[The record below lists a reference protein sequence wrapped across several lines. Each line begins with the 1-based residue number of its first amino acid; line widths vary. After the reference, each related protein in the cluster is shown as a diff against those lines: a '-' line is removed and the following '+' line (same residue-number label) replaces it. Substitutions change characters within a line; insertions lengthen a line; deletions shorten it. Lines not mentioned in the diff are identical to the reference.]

1 MSTTT
6 DILIIGGGV
15 IGLSIARELH
25 RAGIRDITIVDK
37 GTCGREASWA
47 AAGMLSPQAETDG
60 PGPFLDLC
68 LRSRDLY
75 PELAADLL
83 NETGVDIELDQTGTI
98 GLAFNDLEGQ
108 RLLHLVA
115 WQRAAGLTVEYLLDE
130 EIPKAEPLLPATV
143 QMAARF
149 PNDWQ
154 VDNRKLVEALRRY
167 AELNG
172 IRVVENTSID
182 SVIDDGGHVRG
193 AKIDTGEIHADATV
207 IATGAWTPLIKLPA
221 GVPPLDVKPVRGQIV
236 CVEARPGTLV
246 HVISTSR
253 GYLVP
258 RRDGRILVGST
269 SEDAGFDKST
279 TDEATAM
286 LTRLADYLL
295 PSTPLRVTDV
305 WAGLR
310 PSTPDGMPVIGAM
323 PDVEG
328 LIVATGHFRN
338 GILLAPVTAEVV
350 AKTIVDNVADEACA
364 SFSPKRF
371 SLAAR
376 N

>member
-1 MSTTT
+1 
-6 DILIIGGGV
+6 
-15 IGLSIARELH
+15 
-25 RAGIRDITIVDK
+25 
-37 GTCGREASWA
+37 
-47 AAGMLSPQAETDG
+47 
-60 PGPFLDLC
+60 
-68 LRSRDLY
+68 
-75 PELAADLL
+75 
-83 NETGVDIELDQTGTI
+83 
-98 GLAFNDLEGQ
+98 
-108 RLLHLVA
+108 
-115 WQRAAGLTVEYLLDE
+115 
-130 EIPKAEPLLPATV
+130 
-143 QMAARF
+143 MAARF

-167 AELNG
+167 AEING

-193 AKIDTGEIHADATV
+193 AKIDTGGIHAGVTV

-269 SEDAGFDKST
+269 SEEAGFDKST